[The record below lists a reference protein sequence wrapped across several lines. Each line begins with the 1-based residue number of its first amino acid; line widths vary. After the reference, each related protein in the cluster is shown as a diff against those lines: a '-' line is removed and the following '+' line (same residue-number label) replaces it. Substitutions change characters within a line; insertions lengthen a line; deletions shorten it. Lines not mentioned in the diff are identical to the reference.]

1 MAGGCVLV
9 GAGSGVECFG
19 HGFSAPY
26 IEESEINDGLVS
38 CHGLSL
44 LLILYLL
51 CSVFVGSCRKLPRLC

>member
-9 GAGSGVECFG
+9 GAGSGVEYSE
-19 HGFSAPY
+19 HGFSAPR
-26 IEESEINDGLVS
+26 IEKAEINDGLVS
-38 CHGLSL
+38 CRGLSL